1 MKESAIILRTRPYR
15 DYDVIVDLLAEQTGR
30 AAVIAR
36 GARRSR
42 RRFGAALTLGAVV
55 EVELHRR
62 SASGLHTLTSCDI
75 RSLPKA
81 ASGDLARFYQLAYVL
96 EVTSGLCVEGVTERN
111 TFAHLRAYLQLLE
124 RTMPSHEQL
133 CVWELRM
140 MSLHG
145 ASSNSGPVFRRE
157 RHPMGFP

>member
-96 EVTSGLCVEGVTERN
+96 EVLGLCVEGV
-111 TFAHLRAYLQLLE
+111 HGI
-124 RTMPSHEQL
+124 PSPTCAPTSNCSSEQ
-133 CVWELRM
+133 CPVT
-140 MSLHG
+140 
-145 ASSNSGPVFRRE
+145 SSCACGNCA
-157 RHPMGFP
+157 